1 MEVIREVTE
10 DNLSSISEINYN
22 DFETAQSLDSFQ
34 QLRQEVRA
42 EVLAR
47 HLQSE
52 SRPSCFQSWQKCLK
66 VFFLTVVI
74 GCILLSLTVPS
85 IFYIVEVVSKNCS

>member
-10 DNLSSISEINYN
+10 ENLSSISEINYN
-22 DFETAQSLDSFQ
+22 DFQTAQPLDSFQ

-47 HLQSE
+47 HLQSKNN
-52 SRPSCFQSWQKCLK
+52 PSCCRSWQKCLK
-66 VFFLTVVI
+66 VLFLTVVV
-74 GCILLSLTVPS
+74 GCIWLALSVPS
-85 IFYIVEVVSKNCS
+85 IFYIIEVVS